1 MNMRITSKKFGVIT
15 PDSTYQHKGYDI
27 RLNGDVTVWSTD
39 KLGNKDEF
47 DHDTELQIEV
57 SKDKFVS
64 LKKAVAVV
72 NTVCTAD
79 DVAAK
84 GQITQNKD

>member
-39 KLGNKDEF
+39 VFGDKEEF

-57 SKDKFVS
+57 TEGHFVS
-64 LKKAVAVV
+64 LKEVVAVFN
-72 NTVCTAD
+72 NTCNVEGGR
-79 DVAAK
+79 K
-84 GQITQNKD
+84 

>member
-39 KLGNKDEF
+39 VFGDKEEF

-64 LKKAVAVV
+64 LKEVVAVFNSTCKADAVAAEEQVE
-72 NTVCTAD
+72 N
-79 DVAAK
+79 
-84 GQITQNKD
+84 NKD

>member
-1 MNMRITSKKFGVIT
+1 MNMRITSRKFGVIT

-39 KLGNKDEF
+39 VFGDKEEF

-64 LKKAVAVV
+64 LKEVVAVFNTVCKADAVAV
-72 NTVCTAD
+72 T
-79 DVAAK
+79 
-84 GQITQNKD
+84 GQIKQDKD

>member
-1 MNMRITSKKFGVIT
+1 MNMRITSKKFGVVT
-15 PDSTYQHKGYDI
+15 QDSRYKGYDI

-39 KLGNKDEF
+39 VFGNKDEF

-64 LKKAVAVV
+64 LKGVIAVYYKH
-72 NTVCTAD
+72 T
-79 DVAAK
+79 
-84 GQITQNKD
+84 